1 MRQKLLFAAAFV
13 GFVAAMIAAWVYGI
27 QQQPQPPVFKPA
39 SNPYAQGVYAEG
51 GCIDATRERVRW
63 VRPGHCDIVLP
74 DFPGAARALS
84 IAA

>member
-1 MRQKLLFAAAFV
+1 MHATLADPEATAVILERMMR
-13 GFVAAMIAAWVYGI
+13 IRD
-27 QQQPQPPVFKPA
+27 P
-39 SNPYAQGVYAEG
+39 QGVYAAG